1 MEKRDEK
8 VEMSKK
14 YNVCF
19 NIAKHKKK
27 KTQTM

>member
-27 KTQTM
+27 TQTM